1 MDSATHLA
9 MGIAIGGLATVDPAF
24 QSPDISMLGLM
35 GAMVVA
41 QQAPDIDTILKLK
54 GNGIYIRN
62 HRGLTHSLPFLLI
75 WPALITLVF
84 GYTFQFNWLHLFLW
98 SCFAVC
104 LHVFVDIFNSYGTQA
119 LRPFSK
125 QWIGLGFIN
134 TFDWYIFGSHVLAVL
149 IWIVYRQPL
158 IIFGT
163 MYLSLIA
170 YYVLRYFIQ
179 RSVRRSTIRL
189 IDDEVEE
196 MMISSTSHFF
206 QWRIAVITKD
216 TYYVAR
222 AYRTQVT
229 MLEKFKR
236 LPLPMEDPI
245 ILKALEDE
253 NIRSFLSFS
262 KVYRWQLERLS
273 DNGYLVVFTDLRY
286 RSNGHYPF
294 VAVVKLDQHLHIHS
308 SYTGWIFKQGK
319 LQKKLYLDE
328 HYL

>member
-24 QSPDISMLGLM
+24 QTPDISMLGLM

-84 GYTFQFNWLHLFLW
+84 GYAFQFNWLHLFLW

-104 LHVFVDIFNSYGTQA
+104 LHVFVDIFNAYGTQA
-119 LRPFSK
+119 LRPFSR

-149 IWIVYRQPL
+149 LWMLYRQPL

-170 YYVLRYFIQ
+170 YYVLRYSIQ

-196 MMISSTSHFF
+196 IMISSTSHFF
-206 QWRIAVITKD
+206 SM
-216 TYYVAR
+216 
-222 AYRTQVT
+222 AYCCHY
-229 MLEKFKR
+229 KR
-236 LPLPMEDPI
+236 YLLCCT
-245 ILKALEDE
+245 
-253 NIRSFLSFS
+253 
-262 KVYRWQLERLS
+262 RLS
-273 DNGYLVVFTDLRY
+273 DT
-286 RSNGHYPF
+286 GHD
-294 VAVVKLDQHLHIHS
+294 A
-308 SYTGWIFKQGK
+308 
-319 LQKKLYLDE
+319 
-328 HYL
+328 